1 MRSSRYISFFTILL
15 CAVSI
20 CYGQKNESLK
30 EESLDDIE
38 ALSSKDFPYIEK
50 FHEAVREK
58 LSGNFDEA
66 KTLFEDC
73 LKQKTDDDAVHFG
86 LAEIAKEQSQPK
98 IAQAHF
104 EKAYGLDEENI
115 VYIQELAY
123 LAYEQ
128 GQFENA
134 AIYYNKLVDR
144 QPRNVDW
151 IYGYSQ
157 VLIYNKRYEDAVNML
172 EKLQDQVGIVPEIM
186 MMKADLYQ
194 EIDQLDKTE
203 KTLLELCNEYPENK
217 EALQTLIL
225 FYEKNDMPDKAKN
238 VILELASTNPENML
252 FQMKLASIYA
262 ESGDQVKF
270 LQTLKPIIGSD
281 EVNASDKIFQIE
293 QLLTF
298 FKVEKLQLL
307 ELTSM
312 LIDVNG
318 EDPSAALLHA
328 EVLTQNNQSKEALS
342 FYRKALDK
350 SGDQFEVWA
359 TVLAFESAYNDYH
372 ALYEDGQKALT
383 YFPNMPFVYYAAAE
397 GAIYT
402 DKPEEALDILSA
414 GELYLLDDQKQKA
427 RFSMRRG
434 EAYFA
439 LKEYKKGI
447 QEFEKALSIYPEQ
460 MIRVNYALS
469 LSRAE
474 IALSVAKEQLAKVS
488 EEQRSSKFYLAKAQ
502 LSIAKKDYSEAEET
516 LKLAV
521 EKNAYN
527 AELYDKLGDVFLLK
541 ENPEKALEYWTKAL
555 EKGSRNSVI
564 AQKIKE
570 QKLYAPKYY

>member
-1 MRSSRYISFFTILL
+1 MRTSGYISFLVILL
-15 CAVSI
+15 FAVSI
-20 CYGQKNESLK
+20 TYGQKNESLK
-30 EESLDDIE
+30 EESLDDLE

-58 LSGNFDEA
+58 LSGNIDEA
-66 KTLFEDC
+66 KTLFEGC
-73 LKQKTDDDAVHFG
+73 LEQRSNDDAVHFG
-86 LAEIAKEQSQPK
+86 LAEIAKEQNQPK
-98 IAQAHF
+98 VAQFHF
-104 EKAYGLDEENI
+104 EKAYELDERNI
-115 VYIQELAY
+115 VYLQELAY
-123 LAYEQ
+123 IAYEQ

-134 AIYYNKLVDR
+134 ALYYEKLVDC

-225 FYEKNDMPDKAKN
+225 FYEKNDMPEKAKN
-238 VILELASTNPENML
+238 VILELASANPENML

-262 ESGDQVKF
+262 ESGDQEK
-270 LQTLKPIIGSD
+270 LMNTLKPIIASD
-281 EVNASDKIFQIE
+281 EVNVSDKIFQIE

-307 ELTSM
+307 ELTTT
-312 LIDVNG
+312 LIEMNG
-318 EDPSAALLHA
+318 EEPSAGLLHA
-328 EVLTQNNQSKEALS
+328 EVLTQNNRSKEALP
-342 FYRKALDK
+342 FYRKSLDN
-350 SGDQFEVWA
+350 SGDQFEVWT
-359 TVLAFESAYNDYH
+359 TVLAFESAYKDYY

-402 DKPEEALDILSA
+402 DKAEEALDILSA
-414 GELYLLDDQKQKA
+414 GELYVLDDKQQKA

-447 QEFEKALSIYPEQ
+447 QEFEKALSISPER
-460 MIRVNYALS
+460 MIRVNYALC
-469 LSRAE
+469 LAKAE
-474 IALSVAKEQLAKVS
+474 IAISVAQEQLAKIG
-488 EEQRSSKFYLAKAQ
+488 EEQRTAKFYIAKAQ
-502 LSIAKKDYSEAEET
+502 LNFVNNNYSEAEET

-521 EKNAYN
+521 DKNAYN
-527 AELYDKLGDVFLLK
+527 AELYDKLGDALFLQDK
-541 ENPEKALEYWTKAL
+541 IEKALEYWKKAL
-555 EKGSRNSVI
+555 ENGSRNSLI
-564 AQKIKE
+564 DQKIKE